1 MKYLKEYRLFESV
14 NKNQMSEFL
23 LDFGFFISLNLTKS
37 ESYCVDDDNAKIH
50 IKDMLKRLREPI
62 INNKTYF
69 ELIKDINSLYTN
81 PKLLSVLMN
90 QIRLLLNYIEPRIKK
105 FIKEGEIKNN
115 WINKIENFKEK
126 YKNIIS

>member
-1 MKYLKEYRLFESV
+1 
-14 NKNQMSEFL
+14 MSEFL
-23 LDFGFFISLNLTKS
+23 LDFGFFISLNLVKS

-50 IKDMLKRLREPI
+50 IKDMLKRLQEPI

-69 ELIKDINSLYTN
+69 ELIKDINSLYIN